1 MSEQPESGLE
11 RLEPRVE
18 FSITPEMEVGVYAS
32 FANLWH
38 DNDVFTIDFTAVTQ
52 PPQPAED
59 DLGQAYVR
67 VQGRVVARVRIPP
80 NQVFELMKALE
91 LQLSAWEAAN
101 HPT

>member
-1 MSEQPESGLE
+1 MSEPQDNLE
-11 RLEPRVE
+11 TRVE
-18 FSITPEMEVGVYAS
+18 FSIPPEMEAGVYAS

-52 PPQPAED
+52 PPLKVED
-59 DLGQAYVR
+59 ELGHDFVR

-80 NQVFELMKALE
+80 GQVFELMKALE

-101 HPT
+101 PRTT